1 MNYDDYIK
9 QSRECVRV
17 GLLRL
22 RADIVAFAAAFEFK
36 PQSRLDWNLCVCA
49 YAHGTHL
56 RRLAAWPGL
65 NAAQFCGVVYFVVK
79 SIVLNTHVDTFRSRK
94 SHAVRGLL
102 EFLGVNFER
111 KKIEGAP
118 VKMCYWC
125 RERMTPE
132 HRLCKKNNVGAGGA
146 RPLFATYDSGEYTT
160 LRYITIYPPAREKL
174 PRFVALTVLAQPIAE
189 EISEHLI

>member
-22 RADIVAFAAAFEFK
+22 RADIVAFAAAFEFE
-36 PQSRLDWNLCVCA
+36 PQTHLDWNLCVCS
-49 YAHGTHL
+49 YSHGTHL

-79 SIVLNTHVDTFRSRK
+79 SIVLGSHVDTFRSRH
-94 SHAVRGLL
+94 SRAVRGLL

-132 HRLCKKNNVGAGGA
+132 HRLCKKNNVGSAA
-146 RPLFATYDSGEYTT
+146 RMLATYDAGMYKT
-160 LRYITIYPPAREKL
+160 LKYVTISPPPPREEL
-174 PRFVALTVLAQPIAE
+174 PRVCATRMLPQPIAE
-189 EISEHLI
+189 EVAEHII